1 MDFEQILYEQDGA
14 TARITLNRPEKL
26 NAITPRMQRE
36 LHEAFWEADATAA
49 VHAIVICGAGRA
61 FSAGYD
67 ISPPRSPEEAHAMG
81 FGGEGRRG
89 RRDFDDDTWYLE
101 RDQRLRNALLDLHKP
116 AIAQVH
122 GYCLA
127 GGTDLAL
134 LCDIVVAADDAVF
147 GFPPV
152 RNQGSPVAHMW
163 TYHVGPQWAKY
174 FLLTGDQVSGEEA
187 ARIGLVWK
195 SFPHERL
202 EAEVAAL
209 AEKMA
214 RIDPAI
220 LSSNKR
226 IVNIALEMMGAR
238 TVQRMAAEMDA
249 RARLAPVVREF
260 YRKIGEEGLKA
271 ALEWRDGAF
280 ADLTGSDVA
289 AQRRAEQEARLER
302 KQP

>member
-1 MDFEQILYEQDGA
+1 MDFEQIRYEQDGA

-36 LHEAFWEADATAA
+36 LHDALWEADTTSA
-49 VHAIVICGAGRA
+49 VHAIVIRGAGRA

-81 FGGEGRRG
+81 LAGEGRRG

-116 AIAQVH
+116 VIAQVH

-134 LCDIVVAADDAVF
+134 LCDIVVAADDAVL

-209 AEKMA
+209 TEKMA

-249 RARLAPVVREF
+249 RARLAPAVREF

-289 AQRRAEQEARLER
+289 AQRRAEQEARL
-302 KQP
+302 KG